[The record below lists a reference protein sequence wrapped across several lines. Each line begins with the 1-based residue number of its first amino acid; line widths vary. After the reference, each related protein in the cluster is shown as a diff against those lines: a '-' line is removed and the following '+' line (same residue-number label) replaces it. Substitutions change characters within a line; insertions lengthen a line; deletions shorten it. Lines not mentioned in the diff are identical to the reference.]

1 MGAGIV
7 RQPRCIMLGLGWQLT
22 PGLVLLL
29 DADDLLLREPAPA
42 HYVLLRGGAPERT
55 PIIR

>member
-1 MGAGIV
+1 
-7 RQPRCIMLGLGWQLT
+7 MLGLGWQLT